1 MKDKKICLLGGDSR
15 MLYAMKA
22 FEVLGFQV
30 SSYGL
35 TERDPPLNDA
45 ACNASA
51 LVLPLPLTTDGIR
64 LFAPLCNKDIRIDE
78 IVDILSPGQLVAGG
92 KLAEQTAQRIA
103 DAGCIP
109 FDYYL
114 SERLTV
120 LNAIP
125 TAEGAIA
132 IAVNKTAKT
141 IFGSSCTVAGYGRIG
156 RILARLLR
164 NMGASVTVLARR
176 DEALTWAEAEGG
188 IPVPFSSPRLAT
200 DNADIIFNTIPSP
213 WISRDII
220 DHTKTDTVIID
231 LASSPGGIDP
241 DCAKSPSR
249 KIVYALSLPGKVA
262 PETSGE
268 IIAKCVISR
277 LSEVGI

>member
-1 MKDKKICLLGGDSR
+1 
-15 MLYAMKA
+15 MLYALKA
-22 FEVLGFQV
+22 FKKHGFQV

-35 TERDPPLNDA
+35 TDSDPPLCDA
-45 ACNASA
+45 LCDASA
-51 LVLPLPLTTDGIR
+51 TVLPLPLTTDGIR

-78 IVDILSPGQLVAGG
+78 IIGNLFPGQLVAGG
-92 KLAEQTAQRIA
+92 KFSQQITQKIT
-103 DAGCIP
+103 DSHCIP

-125 TAEGAIA
+125 TAEGAVA

-141 IFGSSCTVAGYGRIG
+141 LFGSSCTVAGYGRIG
-156 RILARLLR
+156 KILARMLK
-164 NMGASVTVLARR
+164 NMGAEVKVLARR
-176 DEALTWAEAEGG
+176 VEALTWAEADGC
-188 IPVPFSSPRLAT
+188 IPVPFSRPRLAT
-200 DNADIIFNTIPSP
+200 DNADIIFNTIPSA
-213 WISRDII
+213 WINWEII

-241 DCAKSPSR
+241 DCSKNTSR

-262 PETSGE
+262 PETSGD
-268 IIAKCVISR
+268 IIAKCIISR
-277 LSEVGI
+277 LSEVGL